1 MLPSP
6 LPSPPRRAGNTV
18 AKREGEGA
26 GWGRGRR
33 WGTNR
38 DSDRDGDGVEAG
50 GGVGRGARVGLRARL
65 QRCSGISGWPARC
78 AHDWATLCMR
88 GLLPLAGNTGQ
99 KEIYKPK
106 KKERKPTKISED
118 KRCIVFC
125 ASGNCE
131 FCEAYCEE
139 FATLCFGG

>member
-26 GWGRGRR
+26 GWGRGEEIGYERGFGSG
-33 WGTNR
+33 WGW
-38 DSDRDGDGVEAG
+38 
-50 GGVGRGARVGLRARL
+50 GRGRGRGRKRGEGRARL
-65 QRCSGISGWPARC
+65 QRCSGISGWRARC

-88 GLLPLAGNTGQ
+88 RLLPLAGNTGQ